1 MTSAAL
7 ENLRARLR
15 DADRGL
21 LRALDARSRLPRHP
35 GPAWPGEHVR
45 RPAPPLAEILLA
57 IAPAGSAADPEAA
70 EAANRNLVAALAARQ
85 EIAGRI
91 ADAKF
96 DRVRPDAQA
105 ALETGDRERM
115 AVLLADLSAE
125 LRLLDSIRTDAAEF
139 APRLPAG
146 LAPLLWRE
154 YLIPWTQQSELAH
167 LLEP

>member
-1 MTSAAL
+1 MTSEAL
-7 ENLRARLR
+7 ENLRAQLR
-15 DADRGL
+15 EIDRDV
-21 LRALDARSRLPRHP
+21 LRALEARSLLPRHP
-35 GPAWPGEHVR
+35 GPAWPAGDVR

-57 IAPAGSAADPEAA
+57 LSPSGTAADPEAA
-70 EAANRNLVAALAARQ
+70 ETANRHLVAALAARQ

-96 DRVRPDAQA
+96 DLVRPDAQA

-115 AVLLADLSAE
+115 ASLLADLSAE
-125 LRLLDSIRTDAAEF
+125 LRLIDFIRATAADL
-139 APRLPAG
+139 APRLPGG

-154 YLIPWTQQSELAH
+154 YFIPWAQQSELAH